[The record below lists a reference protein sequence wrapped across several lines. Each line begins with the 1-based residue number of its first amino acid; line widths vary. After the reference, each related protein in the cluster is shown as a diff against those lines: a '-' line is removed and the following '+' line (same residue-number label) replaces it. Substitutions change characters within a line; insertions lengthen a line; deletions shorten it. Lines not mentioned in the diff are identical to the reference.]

1 MYVDSPPLLFF
12 AKKDFVELAGTSEDL
27 ATGISIF
34 FATTGSREIVGELDG
49 EGVGVCDGVGEAVG
63 ISFPE
68 SHIRTALPLLLPLMQ
83 VYRFPL
89 KMVVW
94 PRKRHLTVGVGA
106 AKAGNTIETRAEINP
121 KPRIRLDITLIEEP

>member
-49 EGVGVCDGVGEAVG
+49 EGVGVCDGVGEAAG
-63 ISFPE
+63 IGFPE

-121 KPRIRLDITLIEEP
+121 RPSIRLDITLIEEP

>member
-34 FATTGSREIVGELDG
+34 FAMTGSREIVGELDG
-49 EGVGVCDGVGEAVG
+49 EGVGVCDGVGEAAG
-63 ISFPE
+63 IGFPK

-121 KPRIRLDITLIEEP
+121 RPRIRLDITLIEEP

>member
-1 MYVDSPPLLFF
+1 MYVDSPLLLFF

-121 KPRIRLDITLIEEP
+121 RPRIRLDITLIEEP